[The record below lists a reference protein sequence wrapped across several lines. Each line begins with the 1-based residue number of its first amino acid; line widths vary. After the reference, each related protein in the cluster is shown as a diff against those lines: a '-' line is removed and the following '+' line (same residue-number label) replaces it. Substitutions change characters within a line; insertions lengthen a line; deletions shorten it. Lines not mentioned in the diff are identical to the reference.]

1 MHIFIKSNK
10 FPFTK
15 NYKTHSIYFFYF
27 HENINEDNLS
37 FQRNKD
43 NNLITKIFIFST
55 KDFSERNTD
64 KINYILNK
72 NPPSISIIAD
82 FIDKE
87 QLKGYIIIGKPNIL
101 FNKTLNLLK
110 NNRPLQEKSIM
121 CLNSQKITKSIDLLK
136 SNNKLLPQCDI
147 LIFHS
152 SNNISKIYRKI
163 FGLNFQNKDTIYR
176 LLYLFMILNY
186 KIYNNSGDIECYSLN
201 KNNLE
206 NYNKFV
212 ENILTERK
220 LKRIDQQIPL
230 LFIEPYKVDLFTMKI
245 NKSIKN
251 GKKFNLEND
260 NSILINYINDKLRKK
275 EHFIIPRIAGVENN
289 LIYILITK
297 GINSTTYNWIK
308 NTAKT
313 MKNNAGVQF
322 TSEHSLKTYA
332 TNYIK
337 AFNKS
342 ELYTNWHP
350 IGQVYRW
357 ISESSQFMEERFK
370 NKKTIWAL
378 TYDIYHNIYGN
389 IWTHS
394 LKGKR
399 ILIIS
404 AFSESYK
411 KKYDEGILPKIYNVD
426 LFPEC
431 KLLFITPPKTQGTNI
446 SKDWMIELDIFNKKI
461 ERIKDNFDIALVSAG
476 GYGNIICS
484 NLYDLN
490 KSAIYVGGVLQMY
503 FGIYGRRWMVENK
516 DILNVFLNEHW
527 SRPKDSEKP
536 KNYKSIEEGCYF

>member
-10 FPFTK
+10 FPFIK
-15 NYKTHSIYFFYF
+15 SYKTHSIYLFYF

-64 KINYILNK
+64 KINYILYK
-72 NPPSISIIAD
+72 KPPSISIISD

-110 NNRPLQEKSIM
+110 NNKPSQEKLII
-121 CLNSQKITKSIDLLK
+121 CLNSQKITKSIDLVK

-163 FGLNFQNKDTIYR
+163 FRLNFQNSDTIYR
-176 LLYLFMILNY
+176 LLYLFMIFNY
-186 KIYNNSGDIECYSLN
+186 KIYNNSGEIECYILN
-201 KNNLE
+201 KYNLNN
-206 NYNKFV
+206 YKKFL
-212 ENILTERK
+212 ENILIERK
-220 LKRIDQQIPL
+220 LKKIDQQIPL
-230 LFIEPYKVDLFTMKI
+230 LFIEPYKVDLFTLKI
-245 NKSIKN
+245 NKSINN

-260 NSILINYINDKLRKK
+260 NSILINYISDKLKKK
-275 EHFIIPRIAGVENN
+275 EKFIIPRIAGVENN
-289 LIYILITK
+289 LIYILKTK

-313 MKNNAGVQF
+313 MKNNAGIKF
-322 TSEHSLKTYA
+322 TSENSLKAYA

-337 AFNKS
+337 AFKNS

-357 ISESSQFMEERFK
+357 ISESSQFIEERFK

-378 TYDIYHNIYGN
+378 TYDIYHTIYGTP
-389 IWTHS
+389 WTHC

-411 KKYDEGILPKIYNVD
+411 KKYDEGILHKIYNVD

-431 KLLFITPPKTQGTNI
+431 KLLFIKPPQTQGENI
-446 SKDWMIELDIFNKKI
+446 SEDWEIELDIFNKKI

-503 FGIYGRRWMVENK
+503 FGVYGGRWLRERP
-516 DILNVFLNEHW
+516 DILKLFLNKYW
-527 SRPKDSEKP
+527 TRPLELEKP
-536 KNYKSIEEGCYF
+536 SNFKNIEKSCYW